1 MKTNI
6 KILTSEGAVV
16 LLLLV
21 CVMLK
26 ECLLSTLDVP
36 IITWQSIVET
46 SQNCFDLNNA
56 LVIAFIISL
65 ILDGSFQYK
74 GRKLPLIAKHAV
86 YLVAF
91 NSIILLLSPI
101 LNNYSIAIAFP
112 ALCGNAQKVWDLA
125 KHILKT
131 V

>member
-21 CVMLK
+21 CVILK

-56 LVIAFIISL
+56 LVIAFIMSL

-91 NSIILLLSPI
+91 NSVVLLLSPI
-101 LNNYSIAIAFP
+101 LNNYSIVIAFP
-112 ALCGNAQKVWDLA
+112 ALFGNAQKVWDLA